1 MTAQIIPLRPS
12 PAPIRAIDEP
22 SVRSYSEAFMRS
34 LRTHAD
40 AERIPVHLY
49 VSLVDVLDAIVT
61 RVERDNG

>member
-1 MTAQIIPLRPS
+1 MTATIHTLRPH
-12 PAPIRAIDEP
+12 APIRAIDEP

-49 VSLVDVLDAIVT
+49 MSLVDVLDAIVT
-61 RVERDNG
+61 RIERNG